1 MPAQKKFTVDL
12 LCLQKLV
19 GFDVDGVGQEFQLR
33 TDLDEVTADLS
44 RFVDQETVRRG
55 AQLVEVD
62 AEAGAEIPLL
72 VEVDSK
78 GSVSRPGKTYGKVEG
93 DRGLATPPLRW

>member
-1 MPAQKKFTVDL
+1 
-12 LCLQKLV
+12 
-19 GFDVDGVGQEFQLR
+19 
-33 TDLDEVTADLS
+33 
-44 RFVDQETVRRG
+44 VRRG